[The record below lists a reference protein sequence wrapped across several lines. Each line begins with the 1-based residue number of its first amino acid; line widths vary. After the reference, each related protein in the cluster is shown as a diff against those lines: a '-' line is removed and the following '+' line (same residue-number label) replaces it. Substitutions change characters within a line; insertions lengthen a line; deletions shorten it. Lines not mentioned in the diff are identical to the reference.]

1 MKPDQNTIDTLKAEH
16 GDGLTLLDSDSDVS
30 VIVKPVEMGVYRLFK
45 KQASGDDTK
54 AMAGENLLYAVLVWP
69 KRDEFQ
75 KAIRGKPFLIEHF
88 TSEVVKAA
96 GSKAEVVAKKL

>member
-1 MKPDQNTIDTLKAEH
+1 MKPDQNTVDLLKAEH
-16 GDGLTLLDSDSDVS
+16 GDGLVLLDSDSDVA

-45 KQASGDDTK
+45 KQAAGEDTK
-54 AMAGENLLYAVLVWP
+54 AMAGENLLYAVMVWP

-75 KAIRGKPFLIEHF
+75 SAIKGKPFLIEHF
-88 TSEVVKAA
+88 AGEVVKAA